1 MQVKKYIANDMQE
14 AVRLIK
20 EDLGSRAVILSTR
33 KVRKGAGAFGLFGKF
48 VLEVTAAKDEP
59 KTKPAPAPA
68 PAREPEPTPPPSYA
82 AAMAE
87 PINDEA
93 PSQPAASRPAR
104 GRAQPVYQGLQD
116 DISELKELVGDLRQ
130 GVRRNVND
138 EANVGHLRYEIH
150 ELKQIV
156 NQLVSQSGEL
166 RKEDLHENLI
176 ALYQQLCFN
185 GVEEKFAR
193 KLAEEVQ
200 KKVPSGELENFSYV
214 KIYLARMFMQVLK
227 IKSNVTKKT
236 SKFSPKVLTF
246 LGPTGVGKTTTLAKI
261 ASAEKMRNP
270 DIKIG
275 LLTIDTYRIAA
286 VAQLQEYARIIKV
299 PCKVVNEAS
308 ELQTVLAEFRDMDL
322 ILIDTA
328 GRSQRDEMQMSELR
342 DFFHGDE
349 EFQNILV
356 VSSTTKDADLVEIT
370 KRFSTLTLSGVIFTK
385 LDESTNYGTIF
396 NHAIRFKLPITFL
409 TTGQNVPDDIE
420 TASRERLIDLL
431 LNISGEVEE
440 LGK

>member
-14 AVRLIK
+14 AVRMIK

-59 KTKPAPAPA
+59 KTKANPPRPQT
-68 PAREPEPTPPPSYA
+68 PQQQQQPQQHRGYEPPEQHPPVHEEPEAPRPS
-82 AAMAE
+82 
-87 PINDEA
+87 
-93 PSQPAASRPAR
+93 R
-104 GRAQPVYQGLQD
+104 GRTQPVYQGLQD

-130 GVRRNVND
+130 GVRRSVND

-150 ELKQIV
+150 ELKQMV
-156 NQLVSQSGEL
+156 GQMVSQSGEL

-193 KLAEEVQ
+193 KLTEEVQ
-200 KKVPSGELENFSYV
+200 KKVPKGELENFSYV

-227 IKSNVTKKT
+227 IHSNLTKKT
-236 SKFSPKVLTF
+236 SKFSPKILTF

-270 DIKIG
+270 NIKIG

-299 PCKVVNEAS
+299 PCKVVNEAT
-308 ELQTVLAEFRDMDL
+308 ELQGVLEEFRDMDL

-342 DFFHGDE
+342 DFFHGDD
-349 EFQNILV
+349 EFQNLLV

-370 KRFSTLTLSGVIFTK
+370 KRFSTLPLAGVIFTK

-420 TASRERLIDLL
+420 PASRERLIDLL